1 MMYKLIAIDLDETLY
16 DDNRNICQ
24 RNVEAI
30 MKAKELG
37 VKIVPCSGR
46 TPKFLGNLYSDLDI
60 DKDEEYSILGNGGIT
75 IENKSNRTID
85 IHPLSFEKAKELF
98 IFGRKHNLC
107 VQIFLKD
114 RIYFYYADDNEKD
127 AVSGFGKNLIFK
139 EDDDLSVVENEEIIK
154 VLFEKEDMPYLR
166 TLEEPLK
173 EITEGEVSVSFSS
186 NRYVELNRYG
196 INKGLGLRD
205 LANYLHIDI
214 SETIGIGDNLNDK
227 ELIEEA
233 GLGCAVANAIEM
245 IKEKADYICESDNNE
260 GAVAEVIEKFILNEV
275 E

>member
-1 MMYKLIAIDLDETLY
+1 MYKLIAIDLDETLY
-16 DDNRNICQ
+16 DDNRNICH
-24 RNVEAI
+24 RNIEAI
-30 MKAKELG
+30 KKAKELG

-46 TPKFLGNLYSDLDI
+46 TPKFLGNLYSELDI

-85 IHPLSFEKAKELF
+85 IHPLPFKKAKELF
-98 IFGRKHNLC
+98 AFGREHNLC

-114 RIYFYYADDNEKD
+114 RIYFYYADDSEKT
-127 AVSGFGKNLIFK
+127 AVSSFGKHLIFK

-173 EITEGEVSVSFSS
+173 AITDGEVSVSFSS
-186 NRYVELNRYG
+186 DRYVELNRYG

-205 LANYLHIDI
+205 LAKYLNIDI

-227 ELIEEA
+227 ELIEQA
-233 GLGCAVANAIEM
+233 GLGCAVANAIST
-245 IKEKADYICESDNNE
+245 IKEKAGYICECDNNE
-260 GAVAEVIEKFILNEV
+260 GAVAEVIEKFILNQV
-275 E
+275 K

>member
-1 MMYKLIAIDLDETLY
+1 MYKLIAIDLDETLY
-16 DDNRNICQ
+16 DDNRNICH
-24 RNVEAI
+24 RNIEAI

-46 TPKFLGNLYSDLDI
+46 TPKFLGNLYSELDI

-85 IHPLSFEKAKELF
+85 IHPLPFNKAKELF
-98 IFGRKHNLC
+98 AFGREHNLC
-107 VQIFLKD
+107 VEIFLKD
-114 RIYFYYADDNEKD
+114 RIYFYYADESEKA
-127 AVSGFGKNLIFK
+127 AVSSFGKHLIFK

-173 EITEGEVSVSFSS
+173 VITDGEVSVSFSS

-205 LANYLHIDI
+205 LANYLNIDI

-227 ELIEEA
+227 ELIEQA
-233 GLGCAVANAIEM
+233 GLGCAVANAIPT
-245 IKEKADYICESDNNE
+245 IKEKADYICECDNNE
-260 GAVAEVIEKFILNEV
+260 GAVAEVIEKFILNQV
-275 E
+275 K